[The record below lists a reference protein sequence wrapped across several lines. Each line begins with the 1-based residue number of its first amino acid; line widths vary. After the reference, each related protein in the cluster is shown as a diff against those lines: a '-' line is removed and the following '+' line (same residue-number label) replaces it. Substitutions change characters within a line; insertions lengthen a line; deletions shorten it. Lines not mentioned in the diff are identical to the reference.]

1 MSITALTPF
10 LSSRHFF
17 ALHFMSKTF
26 SLFDF
31 MTILCSSLVTNT
43 VLANA
48 MTNENSYYMLCRF
61 SIWFIFIHW
70 NTAMLTCVISFDSIL
85 DVIFKNHQ
93 RCDSSLRAVR
103 IAILKTNWE
112 WIFEIV
118 MTQYSLLPRIGSRH
132 FVENERFGGKCVTHF
147 LERSVCWALV
157 TINKQ
162 NTSWMIR
169 ISSKCC
175 DLLYANE
182 ETISQSSHVLHL
194 RRTLLAVLHM
204 RMRLNL
210 YDGRWQSDVCIRS
223 FTRFMC

>member
-17 ALHFMSKTF
+17 ALHLMSKTF

-31 MTILCSSLVTNT
+31 MTILFTSLVTNT

-61 SIWFIFIHW
+61 STWFIFIHW
-70 NTAMLTCVISFDSIL
+70 NTAMLTCVISFDLIL
-85 DVIFKNHQ
+85 DVVFKNHQ
-93 RCDSSLRAVR
+93 RCDSTLRAVR
-103 IAILKTNWE
+103 ITILKTNRE
-112 WIFEIV
+112 WTFEIV
-118 MTQYSLLPRIGSRH
+118 MTKYSLLPRVDSKH
-132 FVENERFGGKCVTHF
+132 FVENQWFGGKYVAHF

-169 ISSKCC
+169 ISSKCY

-182 ETISQSSHVLHL
+182 ETISQSCHV
-194 RRTLLAVLHM
+194 
-204 RMRLNL
+204 
-210 YDGRWQSDVCIRS
+210 
-223 FTRFMC
+223 